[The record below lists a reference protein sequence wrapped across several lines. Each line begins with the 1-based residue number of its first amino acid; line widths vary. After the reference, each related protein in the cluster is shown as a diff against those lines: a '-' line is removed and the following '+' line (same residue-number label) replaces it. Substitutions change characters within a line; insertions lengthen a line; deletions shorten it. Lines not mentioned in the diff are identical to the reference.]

1 MTSLTCA
8 PALVDGDPARPRTT
22 PGNDPARPGEYD
34 YWDHVDWVVDRAAAH
49 GIYVAMVPAWGD
61 LATERP
67 LTEVNAPVYGRFLA
81 ERYGQRPNIV
91 WLNGGDTRSE
101 TRSAVWDALGTP
113 IQAIAPRHP
122 MTSPPIAR
130 TPPP

>member
-61 LATERP
+61 LATERQ
-67 LTEVNAPVYGRFLA
+67 LTEANAPVYGRFLA
-81 ERYGQRPNIV
+81 ERYGRRPNIV
-91 WLNGGDTRSE
+91 WLNGGDTRSDSP
-101 TRSAVWDALGTP
+101 SAVWDATGP
-113 IQAIAPRHP
+113 KNNANCARH
-122 MTSPPIAR
+122 TWHFHEWKR
-130 TPPP
+130 TP